1 MKFYQEIPVI
11 RSIAAI
17 LVVAVH
23 VIEGLYY
30 SRGEFS
36 NEAIGYIIQFAR
48 IGSRIFAI
56 ISAFLLMLMVQR
68 KGFNLGTFV
77 KSRFSKIFIPYLI
90 WSTIYLVYRYH
101 VEDSLKPGM
110 PLSDYF
116 LYGTANFHL
125 YFILTVLQL
134 YVVFPVLARL
144 KKGTL
149 LLVATMF
156 AMGANYF
163 WLTSGSL
170 TTDIAFLDRL
180 VNSHSFLLN
189 WIAYFMMGLTCAV
202 YYEERQQILKR
213 HRTILLLISGLILVD
228 IWVSIDL
235 NRSYTST
242 ILANVVYIPFVL
254 VVLNYDFQYVRR
266 DTTAMLILQTIGPH
280 SMGIYLIHRLVIRG
294 IGRTDLFAYF
304 DSASMFVCAMIVTLA
319 ASISVSYVISLLPN
333 GNYSVPVPKRG
344 APAPKIVEAQ
354 TSAS

>member
-17 LVVAVH
+17 MVVAVH
-23 VIEGLYY
+23 VIAGLYH
-30 SRGEFS
+30 SKGEFE
-36 NEAIGYIIQFAR
+36 NEAIGYIDQFSR
-48 IGSRIFAI
+48 IGTPIFAI
-56 ISAFLLMLMVQR
+56 ISAFLLMSMVQR
-68 KGFNLGTFV
+68 KGFDFGTFV

-125 YFILTVLQL
+125 YFILTVLQF

-149 LLVATMF
+149 LLVATV
-156 AMGANYF
+156 AGMGVNYF

-180 VNSHSFLLN
+180 VNSRSFLLN
-189 WIAYFMMGLTCAV
+189 WIAYFMMGITYAV
-202 YYEERQQILKR
+202 YYEEIQQILKR
-213 HRTILLLISGLILVD
+213 HRTILLLISGLIILD

-235 NRSYTST
+235 ERTYTST
-242 ILANVVYIPFVL
+242 NISNLVYIPFVL
-254 VVLNYDFQYVRR
+254 VVLNYVFRRVRM
-266 DTTAMLILQTIGPH
+266 DATAMRIFQTIGTH
-280 SMGIYLIHRLVIRG
+280 SMGIYLIHPLVIRG

-304 DSASMFVCAMIVTLA
+304 DSASMFICAMIVTLT
-319 ASISVSYVISLLPN
+319 ASISVSYVISLLPY
-333 GNYSVPVPKRG
+333 GNYIVPVPKRR
-344 APAPKIVEAQ
+344 APAPKMVEAQ
-354 TSAS
+354 STAS

>member
-23 VIEGLYY
+23 VIAGLYY
-30 SRGEFS
+30 SRGEFT
-36 NEAIGYIIQFAR
+36 NEAIGYINQFAR
-48 IGSRIFAI
+48 IGTPIFAI
-56 ISAFLLMLMVQR
+56 ISAFLLMSMVQR

-90 WSTIYLVYRYH
+90 WSTVYLVYRFH
-101 VEDSLKPGM
+101 VEDSLKPGV
-110 PLSDYF
+110 PLSEYF

-125 YFILTVLQL
+125 YFILTVLQF
-134 YVVFPVLARL
+134 YVVFPFLVRF
-144 KKGTL
+144 KKGTM
-149 LLVATMF
+149 LLVATVV
-156 AMGANYF
+156 AMGVNYF

-170 TTDIAFLDRL
+170 TTNNDFLNQV
-180 VNSHSFLLN
+180 VNSRSFLLN
-189 WIAYFMMGLTCAV
+189 WIAYFMMGITYAV
-202 YYEERQQILKR
+202 YYEEIQQILKR

-235 NRSYTST
+235 NRIYTST
-242 ILANVVYIPFVL
+242 NLANLVYIPFVL
-254 VVLNYDFQYVRR
+254 VVLNYVFQYVRR
-266 DTTAMLILQTIGPH
+266 DTTAMRIFQTIGTH
-280 SMGIYLIHRLVIRG
+280 SMGIYLIHPLVIRG

-319 ASISVSYVISLLPN
+319 ASISVSYVISLLPY
-333 GNYSVPVPKRG
+333 GNYIVPVPKRR